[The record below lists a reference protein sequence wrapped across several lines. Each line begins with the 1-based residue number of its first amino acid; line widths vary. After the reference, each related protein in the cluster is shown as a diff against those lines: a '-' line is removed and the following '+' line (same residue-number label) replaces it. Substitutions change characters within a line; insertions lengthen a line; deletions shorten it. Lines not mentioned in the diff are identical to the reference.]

1 MARRLMSTR
10 TYWADATD
18 RLPTDTQR
26 TAIYTGC
33 YVWLTISSGPDSPQP
48 LERLS
53 AMLDKLP
60 LAITSKICR
69 SLADG
74 DPLNDRPSD
83 LLSLTCTCRRLAF
96 AASDPLWN
104 RVKIV
109 LNSDGDDRQLV
120 DQLLSICSKPDHPLF
135 RNARRVEVYYRL
147 SAATSAASAEA
158 PSSDTL
164 TCSMLLSCMLAK
176 VHTLVHVHLSL
187 GYTHIDLIATRD
199 DVHVQSTHDQNLI
212 RISRSFAGS
221 REVAQSLTLNLLD
234 PELLLDERQS
244 ESIKAL
250 SLKYV
255 DSRQL
260 SDLARFT
267 HLTRL
272 HLQNM
277 HVTSSSPTSASTF
290 RLPSTLWKSLK
301 TLIICRACYDIDAV
315 SVCIS
320 LLDSIQVSIVFEPR
334 YQEIAN
340 TVCH

>member
-1 MARRLMSTR
+1 MSTR

-18 RLPTDTQR
+18 RLPTDTAESGDTHR
-26 TAIYTGC
+26 LLYL
-33 YVWLTISSGPDSPQP
+33 WLTISSGPASPQP

-60 LAITSKICR
+60 LTITSRICR

-74 DPLNDRPSD
+74 DPLNDKPSD

-164 TCSMLLSCMLAK
+164 ACSMLLSHMLAK
-176 VHTLVHVHLSL
+176 VHTLVHLSL

-199 DVHVQSTHDQNLI
+199 DVHVQNTHDQNLA
-212 RISRSFAGS
+212 RISRSLAGS
-221 REVAQSLTLNLLD
+221 RDVAQSLTLNLLD

-244 ESIKAL
+244 ESIQAL
-250 SLKYV
+250 SVKYV

-260 SDLARFT
+260 SNLARFT

-277 HVTSSSPTSASTF
+277 DVTSSPTSASIF

-301 TLIICRACYDIDAV
+301 TLIICRTCYDIDAV

-340 TVCH
+340 TVCY